1 MIISDALTY
10 NLILMSEGIILP
22 PFELR
27 RLIDKAA
34 EFVAKNG
41 ANFETMLI
49 KAEINN
55 PKFSFFSTDD
65 IYHAYYRQKLQELT
79 PKSNAIISCRAGR
92 PERNATSKRAN
103 QAAASRPVHC

>member
-1 MIISDALTY
+1 
-10 NLILMSEGIILP
+10 MSEGIILP

-41 ANFETMLI
+41 ANFESMLI

-55 PKFSFFSTDD
+55 PKFSFFSIED

-79 PKSNAIISCRAGR
+79 PKSNLVISYGAGR
-92 PERNATSKRAN
+92 
-103 QAAASRPVHC
+103 